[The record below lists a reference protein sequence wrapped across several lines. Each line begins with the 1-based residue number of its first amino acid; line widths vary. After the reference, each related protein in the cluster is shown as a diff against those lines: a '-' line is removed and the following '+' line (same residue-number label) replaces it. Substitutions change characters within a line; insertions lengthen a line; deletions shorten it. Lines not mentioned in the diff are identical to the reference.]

1 MKNINE
7 LKVTIEET
15 PDKEIST
22 GEERRTHK
30 RYRVKEGALALIDNS
45 PGTIV
50 DISTGGLT
58 VNYIVFGNEPS
69 NAMRLDIFLSSEDFY
84 LQDVP
89 AKVVNSYAKDKAID
103 ADNIIQVKR
112 YGLQFGELTK
122 HQEETIKYFIL
133 HNTVAEG

>member
-1 MKNINE
+1 MKDINE
-7 LKVTIEET
+7 LKMTVKET
-15 PDKEIST
+15 TDEEISASK
-22 GEERRTHK
+22 ERRIHK

-58 VNYIVFGNEPS
+58 VNFMVFGNEPS

-89 AKVVNSYAKDKAID
+89 AKLVNSYAEDKTTN
-103 ADNIIQVKR
+103 ADNLIQVKR

-122 HQEETIKYFIL
+122 HQEETIRYFIL